1 MNASVMAGGSRVS
14 AGMNGNPEQSGGK
27 LLEQRERDQK
37 ETPGFSPGR
46 MSFKQCLKIYY
57 FRKIFSMVFPCASS
71 SINLSR

>member
-1 MNASVMAGGSRVS
+1 MAFYKAAFG
-14 AGMNGNPEQSGGK
+14 ANE
-27 LLEQRERDQK
+27 RERDQK